1 MDQSTVA
8 SYNANQQK
16 IADLHHSL
24 VPLPVY
30 ESIAEHFQPNS
41 TVLDIGCGTGRDC
54 NWLAENNYRPSGVD
68 ASEAMLDN
76 AITTYPDIPFI
87 QDSLP
92 RLNTIETEQADNV
105 LCAAVLMHLPESQ
118 IGEAV
123 QNLFRITKEGGI
135 ILLSFRGSSAEDNR
149 EDGKLYTPI
158 KPAAL
163 VALFELLGATLLSES
178 QDVEEERGLLWNK
191 LVFRKEPQ

>member
-30 ESIAEHFQPNS
+30 ESISEHFKPNS
-41 TVLDIGCGTGRDC
+41 TVLDIGSGTGRDSC
-54 NWLAENNYRPSGVD
+54 WLDENNYKVTGVD
-68 ASEAMLDN
+68 ASEGMLETAMVS
-76 AITTYPDIPFI
+76 YPDIPFI

-92 RLNTIETEQADNV
+92 RLNTIESEQSDNV
-105 LCAAVLMHLPESQ
+105 LCAAVLMHLPEAQ

-123 QNLFRITKEGGI
+123 YNLFRITKEGGV
-135 ILLSFRGSSAEDNR
+135 ILLSFRGTNAEDNR

-158 KPAAL
+158 NPKAL
-163 VALFELLGATLLSES
+163 ITLFEHLGATLLSES
-178 QDVEEERGLLWNK
+178 QNIEEERGLLWNK
-191 LVFRKEPQ
+191 LVFRK